1 MPWWATVIG
10 WVVTL
15 VAAIIPN
22 IVSFFQEKSLR
33 KDIAQLKANSG
44 LAVDRALYFQK
55 RPEFLKK

>member
-44 LAVDRALYFQK
+44 LAVGRALYFQK
-55 RPEFLKK
+55 RPEFLKN